1 MKLFLWAT
9 GNDMDMYAKFQIIC
23 KHSYLWTINLV
34 SGFLEFC
41 TIIYY
46 VKVSLV
52 KPTVKSGSRGFVQN
66 LFCKF
71 WTFLQVSTNFGSLN

>member
-1 MKLFLWAT
+1 MNMHT
-9 GNDMDMYAKFQIIC
+9 KFQIIC
-23 KHSYLWTINLV
+23 KNRYLWTINLV

-41 TIIYY
+41 TIIYC

-52 KPTVKSGSRGFVQN
+52 KSTVKSGSKGFIQN

-71 WTFLQVSTNFGSLN
+71 WTFLQVSTNF